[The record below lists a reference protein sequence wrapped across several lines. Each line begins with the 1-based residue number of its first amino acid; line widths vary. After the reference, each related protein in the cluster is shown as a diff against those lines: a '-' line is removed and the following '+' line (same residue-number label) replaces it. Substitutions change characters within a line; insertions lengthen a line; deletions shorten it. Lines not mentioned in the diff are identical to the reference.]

1 MIIILNDLPKISLN
15 KWYSGMHWTKR
26 KKMKDAYIQIVRS
39 QFKQVL
45 SKDNVYDV
53 EYHFTFKS
61 RPLDASNCVAMVK
74 MVEDIIFENDS
85 YKVVTELIITSSK
98 GLEDKV
104 EIKIKNNV
112 QDWLSIEDKNG
123 GGNGDNEVN

>member
-1 MIIILNDLPKISLN
+1 MPKISLN

-61 RPLDASNCVAMVK
+61 RPLDASNCVAIVK
-74 MVEDIIFENDS
+74 MVEDIIFEDDN
-85 YKVVTELIITSSK
+85 YKIIHSILISSGK
-98 GLEDKV
+98 GARDVL
-104 EIKIKNNV
+104 EIKIR
-112 QDWLSIEDKNG
+112 
-123 GGNGDNEVN
+123 

>member
-1 MIIILNDLPKISLN
+1 MIIILKDLPKISLN
-15 KWYSGMHWTKR
+15 KWYAGMHWTKR
-26 KKMKDAYIQIVRS
+26 KQIKDNYTQIVSS
-39 QFKQVL
+39 QFSKVL
-45 SKDNVYDV
+45 PKDKTYQV

-98 GLEDKV
+98 GSEDKV

-123 GGNGDNEVN
+123 GGNGDNEIN